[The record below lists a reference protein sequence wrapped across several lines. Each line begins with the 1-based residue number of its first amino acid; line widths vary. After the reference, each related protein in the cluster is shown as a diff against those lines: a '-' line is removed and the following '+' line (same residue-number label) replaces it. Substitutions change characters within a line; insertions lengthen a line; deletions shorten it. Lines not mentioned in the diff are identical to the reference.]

1 MDRRKF
7 LKLSVAAGL
16 LTLLPDKLKGAALNS
31 AHPRCRVSVVRRNC
45 FDDLQSCFLDDPEA
59 GGCTM
64 FSDDFSEI
72 LNLGGEMPRNLENR
86 FCQKA
91 WNALCEAAS
100 ESSGCSTA
108 SKATLASCG
117 DPTRPVIFK
126 IEYL

>member
-7 LKLSVAAGL
+7 LKLSLAGGAL
-16 LTLLPDKLKGAALNS
+16 ALFPSNIKGMALNS
-31 AHPRCRVSVVRRNC
+31 AHPQCRVSVVRRNC
-45 FDDLQSCFLDDPEA
+45 FDDLQSCYLDDPEA

-72 LNLGGEMPRNLENR
+72 LALGGEMPHNLR
-86 FCQKA
+86 GKFCEKA
-91 WNALCEAAS
+91 WSALCAAVS
-100 ESSGCSTA
+100 EDAGCSFSAKT
-108 SKATLASCG
+108 TLASCG